1 MGGRG
6 DAVNLAN
13 KQLID
18 VSDLQYGLEKDDHV
32 KPLYCCMI
40 HYKNI
45 RPSMDKHD
53 YKRTQGVIR
62 VHAHIV
68 ENIDLHQLDQLW
80 LLLVTMTHALL
91 APTRPTK
98 DRSSRQ
104 ETSSR
109 ALISVEHSMIL
120 SGTSLC
126 GSLVMLTPTFACMPR
141 TLNARVLILK
151 LLSYYRCQNFK

>member
-1 MGGRG
+1 
-6 DAVNLAN
+6 
-13 KQLID
+13 
-18 VSDLQYGLEKDDHV
+18 
-32 KPLYCCMI
+32 
-40 HYKNI
+40 
-45 RPSMDKHD
+45 MDKHE
-53 YKRTQGVIR
+53 YKRTQGVIS

-68 ENIDLHQLDQLW
+68 ENIDLHQLEQLW

-98 DRSSRQ
+98 DRSARQ

-109 ALISVEHSMIL
+109 ALIIVEHSSAL

-126 GSLVMLTPTFACMPR
+126 RSMVMLMLTATFACIPR

-151 LLSYYRCQNFK
+151 LFSYYGQTF